1 MNDPIMNDLDDY
13 ERRQELAGDLDEDY
27 AIQQLLT
34 TEDGQVDVMDK
45 LFETDEFKAT
55 VALLM
60 EADIYDIMRM
70 AAFAINISNLAEAE
84 AKKIVERM

>member
-1 MNDPIMNDLDDY
+1 MNDPVMNDLDDY

-60 EADIYDIMRM
+60 EADIADIMRM
-70 AAFAINISNLAEAE
+70 AAFAIKISSLAEAE

>member
-1 MNDPIMNDLDDY
+1 MNDPVMNDLADY

-60 EADIYDIMRM
+60 EADIGDIMRM
-70 AAFAINISNLAEAE
+70 AAFAIKISNLAEAE